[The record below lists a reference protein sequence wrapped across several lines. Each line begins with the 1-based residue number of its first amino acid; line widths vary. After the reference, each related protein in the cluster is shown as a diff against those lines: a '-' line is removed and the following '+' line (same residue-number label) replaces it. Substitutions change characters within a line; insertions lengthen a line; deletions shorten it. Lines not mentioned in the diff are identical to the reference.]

1 MATWVFFPHLT
12 GLKKDFDRWDSLVD
26 GIGPNVIPGT
36 NIDTSPA
43 EPE

>member
-1 MATWVFFPHLT
+1 MANWFSFPHPI
-12 GLKKDFDRWDSLVD
+12 GLKKDFDQWDSLVD

-43 EPE
+43 ESE